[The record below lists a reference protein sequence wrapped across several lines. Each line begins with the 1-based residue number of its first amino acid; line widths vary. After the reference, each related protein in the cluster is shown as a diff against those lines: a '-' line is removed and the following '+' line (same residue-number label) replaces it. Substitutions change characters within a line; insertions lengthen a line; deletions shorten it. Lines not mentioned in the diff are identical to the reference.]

1 MQVNA
6 FLARSNCV
14 VKTLRSVIQPT
25 PLRYDASA
33 ASNVVWSSVRY
44 AFEMG
49 ARNGSCC
56 SARRGIHRS
65 RLRGC
70 RVDLKPL
77 CDVSGGIAV
86 ENPVKVLGDI
96 ADVRRREY
104 ALQLPKRVIGR
115 QRFSIEHIDR
125 CTGDLTRMQH
135 LDQGRLIDD
144 RAPR

>member
-49 ARNGSCC
+49 HETAL
-56 SARRGIHRS
+56 AV
-65 RLRGC
+65 RL
-70 RVDLKPL
+70 
-77 CDVSGGIAV
+77 GGVFIAV
-86 ENPVKVLGDI
+86 GYE
-96 ADVRRREY
+96 DV
-104 ALQLPKRVIGR
+104 ALTSSHFVMLAAASP
-115 QRFSIEHIDR
+115 
-125 CTGDLTRMQH
+125 
-135 LDQGRLIDD
+135 
-144 RAPR
+144 